1 MMESLDELDE
11 PQTVNLTNSSLTLK
25 EFQSS
30 IADESQRLLSSKMNN
45 LLKSPIIQNSDY
57 SLT

>member
-11 PQTVNLTNSSLTLK
+11 LQTANLTNSSLTLK

-30 IADESQRLLSSKMNN
+30 IADES
-45 LLKSPIIQNSDY
+45 
-57 SLT
+57 